1 LALVEDFHALT
12 LNAIIYFIFY
22 VIGFRM
28 MRTYS
33 GIFRYSSFV
42 DLLRVSYAMVFGTLI
57 AYLLHYILASHDLF
71 SHFRGREIVVASIM
85 GTFLMWFV
93 RMFVKTVYDVSYAN
107 VKAKRTFIYGV
118 KDGGVGIAKQIRNE
132 KPTRFQLKGFITDT
146 LDSKEYILMGVK
158 VHHLDEKL
166 VEVMKEERVEAM
178 IISPFRL
185 KAFRNNSKFQ
195 NALIDAGILEMDPDQ
210 QGDNVFT
217 TDAYLAGQYEG
228 YVKKELADLN
238 PNSEGVRKV
247 NMSDGILYPKFRLP
261 TEAEWEYASLGLIGN
276 TTKEGR
282 ILERRIYPW
291 NGHVVRTDQKK
302 YYGEMLANFKRSR
315 GDAMGV
321 ASALND
327 HWEYTA
333 PVDYYFPN
341 DYGLY
346 NMAGNVAEWVMDVYR
361 PNTPE
366 DAGDIN
372 PYRGNV
378 YITKV
383 LDSDGM
389 IAEKD
394 SLGRITYREV
404 TVEDNINRRNYRQSD
419 NINYLDGDLASQ
431 IVAGN
436 DWKSS
441 VGEEGEEEE
450 EVTTTEEEEEEVLN
464 KESETNGMYEYGKTS
479 MINDKVRVVKGGSWK
494 DKALYLSPGEKRFLA
509 QDQKTEWIGFRC
521 AMDRMGS
528 REMKR

>member
-1 LALVEDFHALT
+1 MKFKRIRKSKKVKNNMKTVSVVGKLVMVVAVATLLFACSGKKKSATTGWNYDDSKWGGFESAKNMEQQTPPGTVFIEGGAFIMGRTTDNVKYEWDNNPRKVTVSSFYMDECEITNLAYREFLYWIQRVYTDYPEYYQSNLPDTLVWRSKLT
-12 LNAIIYFIFY
+12 YNEPMVEYY
-22 VIGFRM
+22 
-28 MRTYS
+28 
-33 GIFRYSSFV
+33 FRYPSWADYPV
-42 DLLRVSYAMVFGTLI
+42 VGVSWI
-57 AYLLHYILASHDLF
+57 Q
-71 SHFRGREIVVASIM
+71 
-85 GTFLMWFV
+85 
-93 RMFVKTVYDVSYAN
+93 AN
-107 VKAKRTFIYGV
+107 NYCDWRT
-118 KDGGVGIAKQIRNE
+118 DRLNE
-132 KPTRFQLKGFITDT
+132 K
-146 LDSKEYILMGVK
+146 
-158 VHHLDEKL
+158 
-166 VEVMKEERVEAM
+166 
-178 IISPFRL
+178 
-185 KAFRNNSKFQ
+185 
-195 NALIDAGILEMDPDQ
+195 ALIDAGILEMDPDQ

-261 TEAEWEYASLGLIGN
+261 TEAEWEYAALGLIGN

-404 TVEDNINRRNYRQSD
+404 TVEDNVNRRNYRQSD

-441 VGEEGEEEE
+441 IGEEGEEEE
-450 EVTTTEEEEEEVLN
+450 EVITTAEEEEEDVL
-464 KESETNGMYEYGKTS
+464 KRESETNGMYEYGKTS